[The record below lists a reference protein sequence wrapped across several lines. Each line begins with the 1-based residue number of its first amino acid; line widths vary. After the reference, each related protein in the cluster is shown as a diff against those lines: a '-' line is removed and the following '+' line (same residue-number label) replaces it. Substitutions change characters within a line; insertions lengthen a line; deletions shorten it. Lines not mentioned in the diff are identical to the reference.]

1 MVVKMFNTVV
11 VGLDFP
17 FIREV
22 VEKLDNEKT
31 INISGWFISEKTFK
45 EKVELKN
52 QIHWRLFIQ
61 GDINFEY
68 NNIIPE
74 KIHSYLRS
82 RYSIY
87 IDQLV
92 RESYFENRT
101 VPENLSAINIL
112 VHRIYDLFVEQKV
125 ELIIFAD
132 APHGAYANIL
142 YDIAKQMGVRTLI
155 MFPCYMRDRFLY
167 CWDLEDVGF
176 YKKNNDI
183 PSLNTSSSADELIG
197 SFEKNVFWA
206 PEEERTIFN
215 ALNKFISTKKESIN
229 DYNLKYDGFS
239 DYVCRHIIRLFD
251 RINKKHT
258 FKEENNRLF
267 SEKIKPGEKYVYF
280 PMHLQPEMTT
290 ATLGKEYNDQIL
302 AMERVRNLIPDD
314 WYIYIK
320 ENPLQTY
327 AWRDKYF
334 YTRLKAL
341 KNLRYLKGN
350 TDTYELIR
358 NCQFVAT
365 ITGTAGFEAISGG
378 KPALVFGLAW
388 YRCLPGVTIYNE
400 DIRLD
405 DILKEFSEQSL
416 KIEFEK
422 LEKNF
427 IKGVIADEVFQFEK
441 FNIEENKK
449 VIYLFLQNII
459 TSINE

>member
-1 MVVKMFNTVV
+1 MINTVV

-22 VEKLDNEKT
+22 INRLEYEKI

-45 EKVELKN
+45 EKANLKN
-52 QIHWRLFIQ
+52 QIHWRLLIQ
-61 GDINFEY
+61 GNINFEY

-87 IDQLV
+87 LDQLV

-101 VPENLSAINIL
+101 VPENLNAINIL
-112 VHRIYDLFVEQKV
+112 VHRIYDLLVDQKI

-142 YDIAKQMGVRTLI
+142 YDIAKQLGVRTLI
-155 MFPCYMRDRFLY
+155 MFPCYMRDKFLY
-167 CWDLEDVGF
+167 CWDLEDIGF
-176 YKKNNDI
+176 YKKNNDFI
-183 PSLNTSSSADELIG
+183 NHNSYSNADKLIG

-206 PEEERTIFN
+206 PEEERTILKAFK
-215 ALNKFISTKKESIN
+215 KFMSSKKESIN

-239 DYVCRHIIRLFD
+239 DYVCRHVIRFFD
-251 RINKKHT
+251 RINKKRV
-258 FKEENNRLF
+258 FKYGNNGLF
-267 SEKIKPGEKYVYF
+267 SESIRPGELFVYF

-302 AMERVRNLIPDD
+302 AIERVRNLIPDD

-320 ENPLQTY
+320 ENPLQAYT
-327 AWRDKYF
+327 WRDKYF
-334 YTRLKAL
+334 YARLKSL
-341 KNLRYLKGN
+341 KNVRYIKGN

-378 KPALVFGLAW
+378 KPVLVFGLAW

-400 DIRLD
+400 EVQLNEVLR
-405 DILKEFSEQSL
+405 KFSEQSL
-416 KIEFEK
+416 KNEFEK

-427 IKGVIADEVFQFEK
+427 VKGVIADEVFQFEK
-441 FNIEENKK
+441 FDIEENKK
-449 VIYLFLQNII
+449 NIYLFLKNII
-459 TSINE
+459 SIID